1 MAFEPYL
8 DWVDVPNPAQPPAG
22 AKMITASD
30 LLRYE
35 QGIEANEQDI
45 ATVAEALNSKAD
57 LVDGKVPESQLPILA
72 LTEDPN
78 DPGFYLIG

>member
-8 DWVDVPNPAQPPAG
+8 DWVDVPNPTQPPVG
-22 AKMITASD
+22 AKMIMASD

-35 QGIEANEQDI
+35 QGIEANELDI
-45 ATVAEALNSKAD
+45 ATIAEALNNKAD
-57 LVDGKVPESQLPILA
+57 LVDGKVPSSQMA

-78 DPGFYLIG
+78 DPGFYFIG